1 MNVNDGVIGLG
12 SASIRKSLTLR
23 GLFSRAAL
31 PMMLKALSIPAAAA
45 TIYALFS
52 MQLFPNAKVFN
63 DVITDTVLG
72 AGVALFCVNIFYY
85 FWMTI
90 LLVVYRPKQSVPD
103 AELPTCVIIVPAYN
117 EGELVAHTIRS
128 LLANDYPA
136 DKLQIIAI
144 NDGSKDD
151 TWQWM
156 ERAAAESN
164 GRVETMNL
172 RKNVGKREA
181 LFQGIV
187 KAKGDI
193 IVTVDSDSV
202 VEKNT
207 LRNLVSPFVGNPKIG
222 GVAGNVRVLNTNEGM
237 IPKML
242 DVRFLFSFE
251 FVRSAQSVLG
261 SVICTPGALSAYR
274 KDVVMKVL
282 DVWVNRLFMGLP
294 VKTGE
299 DRALTNLILAE
310 NYDIVYQSNSVV
322 WTKVPTT
329 YGGLTKMLIRW
340 ARSNVRENL
349 YMAEF
354 AFKRFGFKHVMGRQ
368 LNLVMQILWQVTPCF
383 FLPLTVYYML
393 AAPSTFLPTAIG
405 VIMMWSSISALFY
418 FSRTKS
424 TDALW
429 SYVYGVFHSFSLAW
443 IAPYS
448 IFTVRKSGWLT
459 RELPTNNAASC
470 KAATES
476 AS

>member
-1 MNVNDGVIGLG
+1 M
-12 SASIRKSLTLR
+12 SLR
-23 GLFSRAAL
+23 SLFSRDSL
-31 PMMLKALSIPAAAA
+31 PMMLKALTLPVAAG

-52 MQLFPNAKVFN
+52 YQLFPNATVIN
-63 DVITDTVLG
+63 SAITDTVVSLG
-72 AGVALFCVNIFYY
+72 IILFFINVFYY
-85 FWMTI
+85 IWMTA
-90 LLVVYRPKQSVPD
+90 LLVVYRPKPSVSD

-117 EGELVAHTIRS
+117 EGELVFHTIKS
-128 LLANDYPA
+128 LLSNDYPA
-136 DKLQIIAI
+136 EKLQIIAI

-172 RKNVGKREA
+172 RKNGGKREA

-202 VEKNT
+202 VAKDT
-207 LRNLVSPFVGNPKIG
+207 LRNLVSPFVGNPKVG
-222 GVAGNVRVLNTNEGM
+222 GVAGSVRVLNTNEGM

-282 DVWVNRLFMGLP
+282 DVWVNRMFMGLP

-299 DRALTNLILAE
+299 DRAMTNLILAE

-354 AFKRFGFKHVMGRQ
+354 AFKRFSFKHVMGRQ
-368 LNLVMQILWQVTPCF
+368 LNLLMQILWQVTPCF
-383 FLPLTVYYML
+383 FLPVTVYYMIV
-393 AAPSTFLPTAIG
+393 APTTFIPTMLG
-405 VIMMWSSISALFY
+405 VLTMWSSISALFY
-418 FSRTKS
+418 FSRVRS

-459 RELPTNNAASC
+459 RDLPTNNAASC
-470 KAATES
+470 KAAVGVETT
-476 AS
+476 